1 MYFSLDWCTP
11 LFRELFIFFDL
22 VYNPFAVFPW
32 YINTQISLKTER
44 KVASIVWIM
53 LHSFHMNDHVISDI
67 PNQQCSIMLWVVVS
81 WPWKDEPIQLYY
93 SSPRFLS
100 STAFA
105 NLLHEYWFVDWK
117 DILKMPKGVNQ
128 RKTGITV
135 WKYLYSLAQI
145 FMVSTKWSDPL
156 VLEFVVSNTAS
167 NSQWEN
173 GILWFMWTT
182 KYTKIR
188 PPRCIMISQYT
199 W

>member
-117 DILKMPKGVNQ
+117 DILKMPKGVIRS
-128 RKTGITV
+128 RKSKKDRHYCVKVPLFVGTNFRGFY
-135 WKYLYSLAQI
+135 K
-145 FMVSTKWSDPL
+145 MKWSIGSWIRGFKHCKQQSMGKRY
-156 VLEFVVSNTAS
+156 FVVYVNHKIH
-167 NSQWEN
+167 EN
-173 GILWFMWTT
+173 
-182 KYTKIR
+182 
-188 PPRCIMISQYT
+188 
-199 W
+199 